1 MDKIFNKKV
10 ILLFLLSLTALL
22 LSLMLYIII
31 STTGIILSPKLSC
44 NFRDKVY
51 LKDFI
56 LTLDGS
62 LENNHRIDTN
72 YVGKK
77 KLKIIY
83 RNKYGFYKVKKFT
96 IDIKDV
102 TKPTILVN
110 NEYVVEK
117 GFNKRLE
124 DVILCADDY
133 DDKVDCKIEG
143 SYNMDE
149 VGVYPLSMKATD
161 KSNNST
167 TKFFNLK
174 VIMKSLKIE
183 DDNPL
188 EFVSYDDIYKKY
200 KNNNTLIGIDVSKWQ
215 EDVDFS
221 KLKDNN
227 VEFVIIKIGGQP
239 DKNEDVIL
247 DPYFKK
253 NIEGALSNGLKVG
266 IYFYSHASS
275 VKEAKKQAD
284 FVLNNIKNY
293 KIDLPISFDWEN
305 WSTFNSYNMSLN
317 TLNNIA
323 KSFMLEINNSGYK
336 SNLYSSEYY
345 LENMWFNKDYKN
357 VWLANY
363 GKIKYQGKYDIWQLC
378 SDGKVDGI
386 DSLVDID
393 ILYLN

>member
-102 TKPTILVN
+102 TKHTILVN